1 MTIERRP
8 FGQSFAFRRGG
19 LLGLG
24 YVPNIAPGPSSVGPD
39 LGINFDDPFYGG
51 TGTSSSGASDSSNW
65 ILIGAVVVFALLMMS
80 GD

>member
-39 LGINFDDPFYGG
+39 LGINVNDPYYGA
-51 TGTSSSGASDSSNW
+51 SSNGAGASDSSNW